1 MIVGNNLRVL
11 TACVVFLMLCPQ
23 VELLANR
30 KGDKYLKMARLA
42 EAKKE
47 WEVALDYYQKAMD
60 LDPTDPAYE
69 VGVRRMRFQ
78 AGQAH
83 VNKGQQF
90 RDAGQLDAAVAE
102 FQRGFAIDPSSGIAI
117 QEMRRTMEMIER
129 NKRVNL
135 PEADRK
141 LTPVELERKE
151 QEARVASL
159 MSVPRLKP
167 INSQIS
173 TLKMNNQPPKVL
185 YETVG
190 KLAGVNVVFDPGYQN
205 GKNANLDI
213 SNSTLEEAL
222 DDIAMETKTF
232 WKPISANTIFV
243 AEDNVTKRRDY
254 EDQVVKVFY
263 LKNITSV
270 QEFQEIVTAVRSITD
285 IRRMFT
291 YNAQN
296 AVMCRGTVDQIALAE
311 KLFTDLDKPKSEVV
325 LDVVVMY
332 ANRDR
337 TRNLAAGLVS
347 GGNAGLSIPI
357 GFSPSSTLQ
366 ASNPLGTASTS
377 TTGTATTSG
386 TTVGSTTGTTGTG
399 TSSTTSAT
407 IGINQIGKVSLND
420 FQISLP
426 SALFQAIVTDNKT
439 KVLQSPQVRASDG
452 QKVSLRIG
460 DKVPYATG
468 SFQPGVGTV
477 GVSPLVS
484 TQFNFAEV
492 GVNVD
497 MTPHVHG
504 SDEVTMHI
512 LIEIS
517 DVSSNVTIGGLT
529 QPVISQRKTE
539 AEIRLRDGEVSLLG
553 GLLEDQLT
561 DSVSG
566 LPGIVDIPVL
576 GHLFFGGQN
585 KEVVRQEL
593 IIALI
598 PHIVRTQNI
607 SPVDLRGVMA
617 GTDATV
623 KVMYAPTP
631 APADGGAPR
640 SGAPGAA
647 GSSSAPSS
655 GVPAAGVPNLGIPG
669 GVAPAAATSDS
680 STPANASPGG
690 LTTPGGT
697 ATPGG
702 ATTPAGSTTTPGS
715 TTPTTPTPGVGVP
728 VVPPGTG
735 APVALVFGQQQLQ
748 AAMGSP
754 TSVTLD
760 VHQAKDL
767 ASAPFHL
774 KWDPKLLRLNKVTP
788 GALIGDG
795 SPQVNSPTIDIR
807 NDSGEATISLSRVEG
822 SGGVSGS
829 GPLVTLSFTALG
841 KGTGTITVDDT
852 TFRNSKQEAMKM
864 TGPSLPV
871 TIQ

>member
-1 MIVGNNLRVL
+1 MIVGNNLRVVAGL
-11 TACVVFLMLCPQ
+11 ALFLMLCPQ

-30 KGDKYLKMARLA
+30 KGDKFLKLARQA
-42 EAKKE
+42 EARKE
-47 WEVALDYYQKAMD
+47 FELALDYYTKAMD

-78 AGQAH
+78 AGQVH
-83 VNKGQQF
+83 VNKGQQL
-90 RDAGQLDAAVAE
+90 RDSGQLEAAVSE
-102 FQRGFAIDPSSGIAI
+102 FQKAFAIDPGSAIAI

-129 NKRVNL
+129 NKKGNL
-135 PEADRK
+135 SPADQK
-141 LTPVELERKE
+141 LTATELERKE
-151 QEARVASL
+151 QEERVASL
-159 MSVPRLKP
+159 MPVPRLKP
-167 INSQIS
+167 ITNQIS

-190 KLAGVNVVFDPGYQN
+190 KLAGINVVFDPSYTA
-205 GKNANLDI
+205 GKNANLDLT
-213 SNSTLEEAL
+213 NATLEEAL
-222 DDIAMETKTF
+222 DYTAMLTKTF

-296 AVMCRGTVDQIALAE
+296 AVMCRGSVDQIALAE
-311 KLFTDLDKPKSEVV
+311 KLFSDLDKPKSEVV

-337 TRNLAAGLVS
+337 TRNIAAGLVS
-347 GGNAGLSIPI
+347 GGNAGLSVPI
-357 GFSPSSTLQ
+357 GFNPSTALTT
-366 ASNPLGTASTS
+366 GTASTA
-377 TTGTATTSG
+377 TGTATTSG
-386 TTVGSTTGTTGTG
+386 TTVGSTTTTGTSTT
-399 TSSTTSAT
+399 TSSSGSVQ
-407 IGINQIGKVSLND
+407 ISNIGKLSFND
-420 FQISLP
+420 FSISLP
-426 SALFQAIVTDNKT
+426 SLLFQAIITDNKT

-468 SFQPGVGTV
+468 SYQPGVGTV

-517 DVSSNVTIGGLT
+517 DVSSNVTIGGVT

-576 GHLFFGGQN
+576 GHIFFGGQN

-607 SPVDLRGVMA
+607 TPVDLRGVLA

-623 KVMYAPTP
+623 HVMYAPTSEAATPSTPATHPAGSPMPGASMAPTPAGTSAVPGSSGAP
-631 APADGGAPR
+631 APAAPN
-640 SGAPGAA
+640 P
-647 GSSSAPSS
+647 
-655 GVPAAGVPNLGIPG
+655 
-669 GVAPAAATSDS
+669 
-680 STPANASPGG
+680 
-690 LTTPGGT
+690 
-697 ATPGG
+697 G
-702 ATTPAGSTTTPGS
+702 ATTPDVTNPATTTPAS
-715 TTPTTPTPGVGVP
+715 PTTGAPVP
-728 VVPPGTG
+728 IVPPGTPGGPSALIFGQAPLQLSLG
-735 APVALVFGQQQLQ
+735 APA
-748 AAMGSP
+748 
-754 TSVTLD
+754 SVTLE
-760 VHQAKDL
+760 VNQAKDL
-767 ASAPFHL
+767 VAAPLHL
-774 KWDPKLLRLNKVTP
+774 KWDPKLLRLNQVTP

-795 SPQVNSPTIDIR
+795 SPQVNPPTIDIR
-807 NDSGEATISLSRVEG
+807 NDTGEASITLSRVAG
-822 SGGVSGS
+822 AVGVNGT
-829 GPLVTLSFTALG
+829 GPLISLSFTAVG
-841 KGTGTITVDDT
+841 KGTGTITVSDT
-852 TFRNSKQEAMKM
+852 SFKNSKQEAISM

>member
-1 MIVGNNLRVL
+1 MIVGNNLRVVAGL
-11 TACVVFLMLCPQ
+11 ALFLMLCPQ

-30 KGDKYLKMARLA
+30 KGDKFLKLARQA
-42 EAKKE
+42 EARKE
-47 WEVALDYYQKAMD
+47 FELALDYYTKAMD

-78 AGQAH
+78 AGQVH
-83 VNKGQQF
+83 VNKGQQL
-90 RDAGQLDAAVAE
+90 RDSGQLEAAVSE
-102 FQRGFAIDPSSGIAI
+102 FQKAFAIDPGSAIAI

-129 NKRVNL
+129 NKKGNL
-135 PEADRK
+135 SPADQK
-141 LTPVELERKE
+141 LTATELERKE
-151 QEARVASL
+151 QEERVASL
-159 MSVPRLKP
+159 MPVPRLKP
-167 INSQIS
+167 ITNQIS

-190 KLAGVNVVFDPGYQN
+190 KLAGINVVFDPSYTA
-205 GKNANLDI
+205 GKNANLDLT
-213 SNSTLEEAL
+213 NATLEEAL
-222 DDIAMETKTF
+222 DYTAMLTKTF

-296 AVMCRGTVDQIALAE
+296 AVMCRGSVDQIALAE
-311 KLFTDLDKPKSEVV
+311 KLFSDLDKPKSEVV

-337 TRNLAAGLVS
+337 TRNIAAGLVS

-357 GFSPSSTLQ
+357 GFNPSTALTT
-366 ASNPLGTASTS
+366 GTASTA
-377 TTGTATTSG
+377 TGTATTSG
-386 TTVGSTTGTTGTG
+386 TTVGSTTTTGTSTT
-399 TSSTTSAT
+399 TSSSGSVQ
-407 IGINQIGKVSLND
+407 ISNIGKLSFND
-420 FQISLP
+420 FSISLP
-426 SALFQAIVTDNKT
+426 SLLFQAIITDNKT

-468 SFQPGVGTV
+468 SYQPGVGTV

-517 DVSSNVTIGGLT
+517 DVSSNVTIGGVT

-576 GHLFFGGQN
+576 GHIFFGGQN

-607 SPVDLRGVMA
+607 TPVDLRGVLA

-623 KVMYAPTP
+623 HVMYAPTSEAATPSTPATHPAGSPMPGASMAPTPAGTSAVPGSSGAP
-631 APADGGAPR
+631 APAAPN
-640 SGAPGAA
+640 P
-647 GSSSAPSS
+647 
-655 GVPAAGVPNLGIPG
+655 
-669 GVAPAAATSDS
+669 
-680 STPANASPGG
+680 
-690 LTTPGGT
+690 
-697 ATPGG
+697 G
-702 ATTPAGSTTTPGS
+702 ATTPDVTNPATTTPAS
-715 TTPTTPTPGVGVP
+715 PTTGAPVP
-728 VVPPGTG
+728 IVPPGTPGGPSALIFGQAPLQLSLG
-735 APVALVFGQQQLQ
+735 APA
-748 AAMGSP
+748 
-754 TSVTLD
+754 SVTLE
-760 VHQAKDL
+760 VNQAKDL
-767 ASAPFHL
+767 VAAPLHL
-774 KWDPKLLRLNKVTP
+774 KWDPKLLRLNQVTP

-795 SPQVNSPTIDIR
+795 SPQVNPPTIDIR
-807 NDSGEATISLSRVEG
+807 NDTGEASITLSRVAG
-822 SGGVSGS
+822 AVGVNGT
-829 GPLVTLSFTALG
+829 GPLISLSFTAVG
-841 KGTGTITVDDT
+841 KGTGTITVSDT
-852 TFRNSKQEAMKM
+852 SFKNSKQEAISM

>member
-1 MIVGNNLRVL
+1 MIVGNNLRVIAGL
-11 TACVVFLMLCPQ
+11 AAWLMLCPQ
-23 VELLANR
+23 VELLASR
-30 KGDKYLKMARLA
+30 KGDKYLKLGRQA
-42 EAKKE
+42 EARKDYE
-47 WEVALDYYQKAMD
+47 LALDYYTKAMD
-60 LDPTDPAYE
+60 LDPSDPAYE
-69 VGVRRMRFQ
+69 VAVRRMRFQ
-78 AGQAH
+78 AGQIH
-83 VNKGQQF
+83 VNKGQQL
-90 RDAGQLDAAVAE
+90 RQAGQLDAAVQE
-102 FQRGFAIDPSSGIAI
+102 FQRAFAIDPGSAIAI

-129 NKRVNL
+129 NKKGNL
-135 PEADRK
+135 SEADQR
-141 LTPVELERKE
+141 LTTTELERKE
-151 QEARVASL
+151 ADARMASL
-159 MSVPRLKP
+159 APVPRLKP
-167 INSQIS
+167 ITNQIS

-190 KLAGVNVVFDPGYQN
+190 KLAGVNVVFDPGYTS
-205 GKNANLDI
+205 GKNANLDLT
-213 SNSTLEEAL
+213 NTTLEEAL
-222 DDIAMETKTF
+222 DYIAMETKTF
-232 WKPISANTIFV
+232 WKPISSNTIFV

-291 YNAQN
+291 SNAQN
-296 AVMCRGTVDQIALAE
+296 AVMCRGSVDQIALAE
-311 KLFTDLDKPKSEVV
+311 KLFSDLDKPKSEVV
-325 LDVVVMY
+325 VDVVVMY

-347 GGNAGLSIPI
+347 GGNAGLSIPL
-357 GFSPSSTLQ
+357 GFNPSTALTT
-366 ASNPLGTASTS
+366 GTASTA
-377 TTGTATTSG
+377 TGTATTSG
-386 TTVGSTTGTTGTG
+386 TTVGSTTT
-399 TSSTTSAT
+399 TSSTSSSTSTSGA
-407 IGINQIGKVSLND
+407 IQVANIGKLSFND
-420 FQISLP
+420 FSISLP

-452 QKVSLRIG
+452 QKVTLRIG

-504 SDEVTMHI
+504 TDEVTLHI

-553 GLLEDQLT
+553 GLMEDQLT

-576 GHLFFGGQN
+576 GHLFLGGQN

-607 SPVDLRGVMA
+607 TPLDLRAIGV

-623 KVMYAPTP
+623 KVGYLPNAGSASGSAGGSGSAGPGGASAAPAGGGAAAPGAGGATAPTP
-631 APADGGAPR
+631 GANPANPSTAPSA
-640 SGAPGAA
+640 APG
-647 GSSSAPSS
+647 
-655 GVPAAGVPNLGIPG
+655 VI
-669 GVAPAAATSDS
+669 
-680 STPANASPGG
+680 
-690 LTTPGGT
+690 
-697 ATPGG
+697 
-702 ATTPAGSTTTPGS
+702 
-715 TTPTTPTPGVGVP
+715 P
-728 VVPPGTG
+728 VVPPGTSSDQGPMTLQFGQGPMQLALG
-735 APVALVFGQQQLQ
+735 APA
-748 AAMGSP
+748 
-754 TSVTLD
+754 SVTLE
-760 VHQAKDL
+760 VRAAKDL
-767 ASAPFHL
+767 FAAPFHL
-774 KWDPKLLRLNKVTP
+774 KWDPKLLRLNQVTP

-795 SPQVNSPTIDIR
+795 SPEVKPPTIDIR
-807 NDSGEATISLSRVEG
+807 NDSGEASITLSRKDG
-822 SGGVSGS
+822 AAGVSGT
-829 GPLVTLSFTALG
+829 GPLITLSFTAVG

-852 TFRNSKQEAMKM
+852 KFKNSKQEGVSM
-864 TGPSLPV
+864 TGPSLQV

>member
-1 MIVGNNLRVL
+1 MIVGNNLRVVAGL
-11 TACVVFLMLCPQ
+11 ALFLMLCPQ

-30 KGDKYLKMARLA
+30 KGDKFLKLARQA
-42 EAKKE
+42 EARKE
-47 WEVALDYYQKAMD
+47 FELALDYYTKAMD

-78 AGQAH
+78 AGQVH
-83 VNKGQQF
+83 VNKGQQL
-90 RDAGQLDAAVAE
+90 RDSGQLEAAVSE
-102 FQRGFAIDPSSGIAI
+102 FQKAFAIDPGSAIAI

-129 NKRVNL
+129 NKKGNL
-135 PEADRK
+135 SPADQK
-141 LTPVELERKE
+141 LTATELERKE
-151 QEARVASL
+151 QEERVASL
-159 MSVPRLKP
+159 MPVPRLKP
-167 INSQIS
+167 ITNQIS

-190 KLAGVNVVFDPGYQN
+190 KLAGINVVFDPSYTA
-205 GKNANLDI
+205 GKNANLDLT
-213 SNSTLEEAL
+213 NATLEEAL
-222 DDIAMETKTF
+222 DYTAMLTKTF

-291 YNAQN
+291 YSAQN
-296 AVMCRGTVDQIALAE
+296 AVMCRGSVDQIALAE
-311 KLFTDLDKPKSEVV
+311 KLFSDLDKPKSEVV

-337 TRNLAAGLVS
+337 TRNIAAGLVS

-357 GFSPSSTLQ
+357 GFNPSTALTT
-366 ASNPLGTASTS
+366 GTASTA
-377 TTGTATTSG
+377 TGTATTSG
-386 TTVGSTTGTTGTG
+386 TTVGSTTTTGTSTT
-399 TSSTTSAT
+399 TSSSGSVQ
-407 IGINQIGKVSLND
+407 ISNIGKLSFND
-420 FQISLP
+420 FSISLP
-426 SALFQAIVTDNKT
+426 SLLFQAIITDNKT

-468 SFQPGVGTV
+468 SYQPGVGTV

-517 DVSSNVTIGGLT
+517 DVSSNVTIGGVT

-576 GHLFFGGQN
+576 GHIFFGGQN

-607 SPVDLRGVMA
+607 TPVDLRGVLA

-623 KVMYAPTP
+623 HVMYAPTSEAATPSTPATHPAGSPMPGASMAPTPAGTSAVPGSSGAP
-631 APADGGAPR
+631 APAAPN
-640 SGAPGAA
+640 P
-647 GSSSAPSS
+647 
-655 GVPAAGVPNLGIPG
+655 
-669 GVAPAAATSDS
+669 
-680 STPANASPGG
+680 
-690 LTTPGGT
+690 
-697 ATPGG
+697 G
-702 ATTPAGSTTTPGS
+702 ATTPDVTNPATTTPAS
-715 TTPTTPTPGVGVP
+715 PTTGAPVP
-728 VVPPGTG
+728 IVPPGTPGGPSALIFGQAPLQLSLG
-735 APVALVFGQQQLQ
+735 APA
-748 AAMGSP
+748 
-754 TSVTLD
+754 SVTLE
-760 VHQAKDL
+760 VNQAKDL
-767 ASAPFHL
+767 VAAPLHL
-774 KWDPKLLRLNKVTP
+774 KWDPKLLRLNQVTP

-795 SPQVNSPTIDIR
+795 SPQVNPPTIDIR
-807 NDSGEATISLSRVEG
+807 NDTGEASITLSRVAG
-822 SGGVSGS
+822 AVGVNGT
-829 GPLVTLSFTALG
+829 GPLISLSFTAVG
-841 KGTGTITVDDT
+841 KGTGTITVSDT
-852 TFRNSKQEAMKM
+852 SFKNSKQEAISM

>member
-1 MIVGNNLRVL
+1 MIVGNNLRVVAGL
-11 TACVVFLMLCPQ
+11 ALFLMLCPQ

-30 KGDKYLKMARLA
+30 KGDKFLKLARQA
-42 EAKKE
+42 EARKE
-47 WEVALDYYQKAMD
+47 FELALDYYTKAMD

-78 AGQAH
+78 AGQVH
-83 VNKGQQF
+83 VNKGQQL
-90 RDAGQLDAAVAE
+90 RDSGQLEAAVSE
-102 FQRGFAIDPSSGIAI
+102 FQKAFAIDPGSAIAI

-129 NKRVNL
+129 NKKGNL
-135 PEADRK
+135 SPADQK
-141 LTPVELERKE
+141 LTATELERKE
-151 QEARVASL
+151 QEERVASL
-159 MSVPRLKP
+159 MPVPRLKP
-167 INSQIS
+167 ITNQIS

-190 KLAGVNVVFDPGYQN
+190 KLAGINVVFDPSYTA
-205 GKNANLDI
+205 GKNANLDLT
-213 SNSTLEEAL
+213 NATLEEAL
-222 DDIAMETKTF
+222 DYTAMLTKTF

-291 YNAQN
+291 YSAQN
-296 AVMCRGTVDQIALAE
+296 AVMCRGSVDQIALAE
-311 KLFTDLDKPKSEVV
+311 KLFSDLDKPKSEVV

-337 TRNLAAGLVS
+337 TRNIAAGLVS

-357 GFSPSSTLQ
+357 GFNPSTALTT
-366 ASNPLGTASTS
+366 GTASTA
-377 TTGTATTSG
+377 TGTATTSG
-386 TTVGSTTGTTGTG
+386 TTVGSTTTTGTSTT
-399 TSSTTSAT
+399 TSSSGSVQ
-407 IGINQIGKVSLND
+407 ISNIGKLSFND
-420 FQISLP
+420 FSISLP
-426 SALFQAIVTDNKT
+426 SLLFQAIFTDNKT

-468 SFQPGVGTV
+468 SYQPGVGTV

-517 DVSSNVTIGGLT
+517 DVSSNVTIGGVT

-576 GHLFFGGQN
+576 GHIFFGGQN

-607 SPVDLRGVMA
+607 TPVDLRGVLA

-623 KVMYAPTP
+623 HVMYAPTSEAATPSTPATHPAGSPMPGASMAPTPAGTSAVPGSSGAP
-631 APADGGAPR
+631 APAAPN
-640 SGAPGAA
+640 P
-647 GSSSAPSS
+647 
-655 GVPAAGVPNLGIPG
+655 
-669 GVAPAAATSDS
+669 
-680 STPANASPGG
+680 
-690 LTTPGGT
+690 
-697 ATPGG
+697 G
-702 ATTPAGSTTTPGS
+702 ATTPDVTNPATTTPAS
-715 TTPTTPTPGVGVP
+715 PTTGAPVP
-728 VVPPGTG
+728 IVPPGTPGGPSALIFGQAPLQLSLG
-735 APVALVFGQQQLQ
+735 APA
-748 AAMGSP
+748 
-754 TSVTLD
+754 SVTLE
-760 VHQAKDL
+760 VNQAKDL
-767 ASAPFHL
+767 VAAPLHL
-774 KWDPKLLRLNKVTP
+774 KWDPKLLRLNQVTP

-795 SPQVNSPTIDIR
+795 SPQVNPPTIDIR
-807 NDSGEATISLSRVEG
+807 NDTGEASITLSRVAG
-822 SGGVSGS
+822 AVGVNGT
-829 GPLVTLSFTALG
+829 GPLISLSFTAVG
-841 KGTGTITVDDT
+841 KGTGTITVSDT
-852 TFRNSKQEAMKM
+852 SFKNSKQEAISM

>member
-1 MIVGNNLRVL
+1 MIVGNNLRVVAGL
-11 TACVVFLMLCPQ
+11 ALFLMLCPQ

-30 KGDKYLKMARLA
+30 KGDKFLKLARQA
-42 EAKKE
+42 EARKE
-47 WEVALDYYQKAMD
+47 FELALDYYTKAMD

-78 AGQAH
+78 AGQVH
-83 VNKGQQF
+83 VNKGQQL
-90 RDAGQLDAAVAE
+90 RDSGQLEAAVSE
-102 FQRGFAIDPSSGIAI
+102 FQKAFAIDPGSAIAI

-129 NKRVNL
+129 NKKGNL
-135 PEADRK
+135 SPADQK
-141 LTPVELERKE
+141 LTATELERKE
-151 QEARVASL
+151 QEERVASL
-159 MSVPRLKP
+159 MPVPRLKP
-167 INSQIS
+167 ITNQIS

-190 KLAGVNVVFDPGYQN
+190 KLAGINVVFDPSYTA
-205 GKNANLDI
+205 GKNANLDLT
-213 SNSTLEEAL
+213 NATLEEAL
-222 DDIAMETKTF
+222 DYTAMLTKTF

-296 AVMCRGTVDQIALAE
+296 AVMCRGSVDQIALAE
-311 KLFTDLDKPKSEVV
+311 KLFSDLDKPKSEVV

-337 TRNLAAGLVS
+337 TRNIAAGLVS

-357 GFSPSSTLQ
+357 GFNPSTALTT
-366 ASNPLGTASTS
+366 GTASTA
-377 TTGTATTSG
+377 TGTATTSG
-386 TTVGSTTGTTGTG
+386 TTVGSTTTTGTSTT
-399 TSSTTSAT
+399 TSSSGSVQ
-407 IGINQIGKVSLND
+407 ISNIGKLSFND
-420 FQISLP
+420 FSISLP
-426 SALFQAIVTDNKT
+426 SLLFQAIITDNKT

-468 SFQPGVGTV
+468 SYQPGVGTV

-517 DVSSNVTIGGLT
+517 DVSSNVTIGGVT

-576 GHLFFGGQN
+576 GHIFFGGQN

-607 SPVDLRGVMA
+607 TPVDLRGVLA

-623 KVMYAPTP
+623 HVMYAPTSEAATPSTPATHPAGSPMPGASMAPTPAGSSAVPGSSGAP
-631 APADGGAPR
+631 APAAPN
-640 SGAPGAA
+640 P
-647 GSSSAPSS
+647 
-655 GVPAAGVPNLGIPG
+655 
-669 GVAPAAATSDS
+669 
-680 STPANASPGG
+680 
-690 LTTPGGT
+690 
-697 ATPGG
+697 G
-702 ATTPAGSTTTPGS
+702 ATTPDVTNPATTTPAS
-715 TTPTTPTPGVGVP
+715 PTTGAPVP
-728 VVPPGTG
+728 IVPPGTPGGPSALIFGQAPLQLSLG
-735 APVALVFGQQQLQ
+735 APA
-748 AAMGSP
+748 
-754 TSVTLD
+754 SVTLE
-760 VHQAKDL
+760 VNQAKDL
-767 ASAPFHL
+767 VAAPLHL
-774 KWDPKLLRLNKVTP
+774 KWDPKLLRLNQVTP

-795 SPQVNSPTIDIR
+795 SPQVNPPTIDIR
-807 NDSGEATISLSRVEG
+807 NDTGEASITLSRVAG
-822 SGGVSGS
+822 AVGVNGT
-829 GPLVTLSFTALG
+829 GPLISLSFTAVG
-841 KGTGTITVDDT
+841 KGTGTITVSDT
-852 TFRNSKQEAMKM
+852 SFKNSKQEAISM

>member
-1 MIVGNNLRVL
+1 MIVGNNLRVVAGL
-11 TACVVFLMLCPQ
+11 ALFLMLCPQ

-30 KGDKYLKMARLA
+30 KGDKFLKLARQA
-42 EAKKE
+42 EARKE
-47 WEVALDYYQKAMD
+47 FELALDYYTKAMD

-78 AGQAH
+78 AGQVH
-83 VNKGQQF
+83 VNKGQQL
-90 RDAGQLDAAVAE
+90 RDSGQLEAAVSE
-102 FQRGFAIDPSSGIAI
+102 FQKAFAIDPGSAIAI

-129 NKRVNL
+129 NKKGNL
-135 PEADRK
+135 SPADQK
-141 LTPVELERKE
+141 LTATELERKE
-151 QEARVASL
+151 QEERVASL
-159 MSVPRLKP
+159 MPVPRLKP
-167 INSQIS
+167 ITNQIS

-190 KLAGVNVVFDPGYQN
+190 KLAGINVVFDPSYTA
-205 GKNANLDI
+205 GKNANLDLT
-213 SNSTLEEAL
+213 NATLEEAL
-222 DDIAMETKTF
+222 DYTAMLTKTF

-296 AVMCRGTVDQIALAE
+296 AVMCRGSVDQIALAE
-311 KLFTDLDKPKSEVV
+311 KLFSDLDKPKSEVV

-337 TRNLAAGLVS
+337 TRNIAAGLVS

-357 GFSPSSTLQ
+357 GFNPSTALTT
-366 ASNPLGTASTS
+366 GTASTA
-377 TTGTATTSG
+377 TGTATTSG
-386 TTVGSTTGTTGTG
+386 TTVGSTTTTGTSTT
-399 TSSTTSAT
+399 TSSSGSVQ
-407 IGINQIGKVSLND
+407 ISNIGKLSFND
-420 FQISLP
+420 FSISLP
-426 SALFQAIVTDNKT
+426 SLLFQAIITDNKT

-468 SFQPGVGTV
+468 SYQPGVGTV

-517 DVSSNVTIGGLT
+517 DVSSNVTIGGVT

-576 GHLFFGGQN
+576 GHIFFGGQN

-607 SPVDLRGVMA
+607 TPVDLRGVLA

-623 KVMYAPTP
+623 HVMYAPTSEAATPSTLATHPAGSPMPGASMAPTPAGTSAVPGSSGAP
-631 APADGGAPR
+631 APAAPN
-640 SGAPGAA
+640 P
-647 GSSSAPSS
+647 
-655 GVPAAGVPNLGIPG
+655 
-669 GVAPAAATSDS
+669 
-680 STPANASPGG
+680 
-690 LTTPGGT
+690 
-697 ATPGG
+697 G
-702 ATTPAGSTTTPGS
+702 ATTPDVTNPATTTPAS
-715 TTPTTPTPGVGVP
+715 PTTGAPVP
-728 VVPPGTG
+728 IVPPGTPGGPSALIFGQAPLQLSLG
-735 APVALVFGQQQLQ
+735 APA
-748 AAMGSP
+748 
-754 TSVTLD
+754 SVTLE
-760 VHQAKDL
+760 VNQAKDL
-767 ASAPFHL
+767 VAAPLHL
-774 KWDPKLLRLNKVTP
+774 KWDPKLLRLNQVTP

-795 SPQVNSPTIDIR
+795 SPQVNPPTIDIR
-807 NDSGEATISLSRVEG
+807 NDTGEASITLSRVAG
-822 SGGVSGS
+822 AVGVNGT
-829 GPLVTLSFTALG
+829 GPLISLSFTAVG
-841 KGTGTITVDDT
+841 KGTGTITVSDT
-852 TFRNSKQEAMKM
+852 SFKNSKQEAISM

>member
-1 MIVGNNLRVL
+1 
-11 TACVVFLMLCPQ
+11 

-30 KGDKYLKMARLA
+30 KGDKFLKLARQA
-42 EAKKE
+42 EARKE
-47 WEVALDYYQKAMD
+47 FELALDYYTKAMD

-78 AGQAH
+78 AGQVH
-83 VNKGQQF
+83 VNKGQQL
-90 RDAGQLDAAVAE
+90 RDSGQLEAAVSE
-102 FQRGFAIDPSSGIAI
+102 FQKAFAIDPGSAIAI

-129 NKRVNL
+129 NKKGNL
-135 PEADRK
+135 SPADQK
-141 LTPVELERKE
+141 LTATELERKE
-151 QEARVASL
+151 QEERVASL
-159 MSVPRLKP
+159 MPVPRLKP
-167 INSQIS
+167 ITNQIS

-190 KLAGVNVVFDPGYQN
+190 KLAGINVVFDPSYTA
-205 GKNANLDI
+205 GKNANLDLT
-213 SNSTLEEAL
+213 NATLEEAL
-222 DDIAMETKTF
+222 DYTAMLTKTF

-291 YNAQN
+291 YSAQN
-296 AVMCRGTVDQIALAE
+296 AVMCRGSVDQIALAE
-311 KLFTDLDKPKSEVV
+311 KLFSDLDKPKSEVV

-337 TRNLAAGLVS
+337 TRNIAAGLVS

-357 GFSPSSTLQ
+357 GFNPSTALTT
-366 ASNPLGTASTS
+366 GTASTA
-377 TTGTATTSG
+377 TGTATTSG
-386 TTVGSTTGTTGTG
+386 TTVGSTTTTGTSTT
-399 TSSTTSAT
+399 TSSSGSVQ
-407 IGINQIGKVSLND
+407 ISNIGKLSFND
-420 FQISLP
+420 FSISLP
-426 SALFQAIVTDNKT
+426 SLLFQAIITDNKT

-468 SFQPGVGTV
+468 SYQPGVGTV

-517 DVSSNVTIGGLT
+517 DVSSNVTIGGVT

-576 GHLFFGGQN
+576 GHIFFGGQN

-607 SPVDLRGVMA
+607 TPVDLRGVLA

-623 KVMYAPTP
+623 HVMYAPTSEAATPSTPATHPAGSPMPGASMAPTPAGTSAVPGSSGAP
-631 APADGGAPR
+631 APAAPN
-640 SGAPGAA
+640 P
-647 GSSSAPSS
+647 
-655 GVPAAGVPNLGIPG
+655 
-669 GVAPAAATSDS
+669 
-680 STPANASPGG
+680 
-690 LTTPGGT
+690 
-697 ATPGG
+697 G
-702 ATTPAGSTTTPGS
+702 ATTPDVTNPATTTPAS
-715 TTPTTPTPGVGVP
+715 PTTGAPVP
-728 VVPPGTG
+728 IVPPGTPGGPSALIFGQAPLQLSLG
-735 APVALVFGQQQLQ
+735 APA
-748 AAMGSP
+748 
-754 TSVTLD
+754 SVTLE
-760 VHQAKDL
+760 VNQAKDL
-767 ASAPFHL
+767 VAAPLHL
-774 KWDPKLLRLNKVTP
+774 KWDPKLLRLNQVTP

-795 SPQVNSPTIDIR
+795 SPQVNPPTIDIR
-807 NDSGEATISLSRVEG
+807 NDTGEASITLSRVAG
-822 SGGVSGS
+822 AVGVNGT
-829 GPLVTLSFTALG
+829 GPLISLSFTAVG
-841 KGTGTITVDDT
+841 KGTGTITVSDT
-852 TFRNSKQEAMKM
+852 SFKNSKQEAISM

>member
-11 TACVVFLMLCPQ
+11 TGLAACLMLCPQ

-30 KGDKYLKMARLA
+30 KGDKFLKLARQA
-42 EAKKE
+42 EARKD
-47 WEVALDYYQKAMD
+47 WELALDYYTKAMD
-60 LDPTDPAYE
+60 LDPTDPQYE

-83 VNKGQQF
+83 VNKGQQL
-90 RDAGQLDAAVAE
+90 RQSGQLEAAVSE
-102 FQRGFAIDPSSGIAI
+102 FQKGFAIDPSSAIAI

-129 NKRVNL
+129 NKKGNL
-135 PEADRK
+135 SDADKR
-141 LTPVELERKE
+141 LTTTELERKE
-151 QEARVASL
+151 AEERMDSL
-159 MSVPRLKP
+159 APVPRLKP
-167 INSQIS
+167 ITNQIS

-190 KLAGVNVVFDPGYQN
+190 KLAGVNVVFDPSYTA
-205 GKNANLDI
+205 GKNANLDLT
-213 SNSTLEEAL
+213 NTTLEEAL
-222 DDIAMETKTF
+222 DYIAMETKTF

-291 YNAQN
+291 SNAQN
-296 AVMCRGTVDQIALAE
+296 AVMCRGSVDQIALAE
-311 KLFTDLDKPKSEVV
+311 KLFSDLDKPKSEVV

-337 TRNLAAGLVS
+337 TRNIAAGLVS
-347 GGNAGLSIPI
+347 GGNTGLSIPI
-357 GFSPSSTLQ
+357 GFNPST
-366 ASNPLGTASTS
+366 AITTGTASAAS
-377 TTGTATTSG
+377 GTATTSG
-386 TTVGSTTGTTGTG
+386 TTVGTTTTGTTGTTG
-399 TSSTTSAT
+399 TTTSGST
-407 IGINQIGKVSLND
+407 SIQLQNIGKVSFND
-420 FQISLP
+420 FSVSLP
-426 SALFQAIVTDNKT
+426 SLLFQAIITDNKT

-504 SDEVTMHI
+504 TDEVTMHL

-576 GHLFFGGQN
+576 GHIFFGGQN

-607 SPVDLRGVMA
+607 TPMDLREVA
-617 GTDATV
+617 VGTDTNV
-623 KVMYAPTP
+623 KVMYSHGAEPGT
-631 APADGGAPR
+631 AVGTAGTGGAAGAAGGASAKPG
-640 SGAPGAA
+640 SPAGGASVPDANPSSTPIAPAPGA
-647 GSSSAPSS
+647 
-655 GVPAAGVPNLGIPG
+655 IP
-669 GVAPAAATSDS
+669 VI
-680 STPANASPGG
+680 
-690 LTTPGGT
+690 
-697 ATPGG
+697 
-702 ATTPAGSTTTPGS
+702 
-715 TTPTTPTPGVGVP
+715 
-728 VVPPGTG
+728 PPGTG
-735 APVALVFGQQQLQ
+735 TQGGPMALQFGQAPLQL
-748 AAMGSP
+748 ALGAP
-754 TSVTLD
+754 ASVTLE
-760 VHQAKDL
+760 VHEAKDL
-767 ASAPFHL
+767 FAAPFHL
-774 KWDPKLLRLNKVTP
+774 KWDPKLLRLNQVTP

-795 SPQVNSPTIDIR
+795 SPQVNPPTIDIR
-807 NDSGEATISLSRVEG
+807 NDSGEASITLSRTTG
-822 SGGVSGS
+822 AAGVNGT
-829 GPLVTLSFTALG
+829 GPLITLSFTAVG

-852 TFRNSKQEAMKM
+852 TFKNSKQEGMSM

>member
-1 MIVGNNLRVL
+1 MIVGNKLRVVTGL
-11 TACVVFLMLCPQ
+11 AVFLMLCPQ

-30 KGDKYLKMARLA
+30 KGDKYLKLARQA
-42 EAKKE
+42 EARKDYE
-47 WEVALDYYQKAMD
+47 LALDYYQKAMD

-78 AGQAH
+78 AGQVH
-83 VNKGQQF
+83 VNKGQQL
-90 RDAGQLDAAVAE
+90 RQSGQLEAAVVE
-102 FQRGFAIDPSSGIAI
+102 FQKGFAIDPSSAIAI

-129 NKRVNL
+129 NKKGNL
-135 PEADRK
+135 SDADKR
-141 LTPVELERKE
+141 LTSTELERKE
-151 QEARVASL
+151 AEERVASL
-159 MSVPRLKP
+159 QPVPRLKP
-167 INSQIS
+167 ITNQIS

-185 YETVG
+185 YDTVG
-190 KLAGVNVVFDPGYQN
+190 KLAGINVVFDPSYQA
-205 GKNANLDI
+205 GKNANLDLT
-213 SNSTLEEAL
+213 NTTLEEAL
-222 DDIAMETKTF
+222 DYIGMETKTF

-311 KLFTDLDKPKSEVV
+311 KLFADLDKPKSEVV
-325 LDVVVMY
+325 VDVIVMY

-357 GFSPSSTLQ
+357 GFNPSTGLTT
-366 ASNPLGTASTS
+366 GTASTA
-377 TTGTATTSG
+377 TGTATTSG
-386 TTVGSTTGTTGTG
+386 TTVGSATTGTG
-399 TSSTTSAT
+399 TTGSSTSTSGSIQLA
-407 IGINQIGKVSLND
+407 QIGKVSFND
-420 FQISLP
+420 FSVTLP
-426 SALFQAIVTDNKT
+426 SALLQAIVTDNKT

-468 SFQPGVGTV
+468 SFQPGIGTV

-504 SDEVTMHI
+504 TDEVTLHI

-529 QPVISQRKTE
+529 QPVISQRKNE

-553 GLLEDQLT
+553 GLMEDQLT

-607 SPVDLRGVMA
+607 TPVDLRGVA
-617 GTDATV
+617 VGTDQNV
-623 KVMYAPTP
+623 KVMYAP
-631 APADGGAPR
+631 GGE
-640 SGAPGAA
+640 AA
-647 GSSSAPSS
+647 G
-655 GVPAAGVPNLGIPG
+655 
-669 GVAPAAATSDS
+669 AAAT
-680 STPANASPGG
+680 PAHPAGAPMPGAPNAPAPGSA
-690 LTTPGGT
+690 
-697 ATPGG
+697 ATVPASG
-702 ATTPAGSTTTPGS
+702 ATTPAGTVPAGAATAPATTATPDTTTPGG
-715 TTPTTPTPGVGVP
+715 TTPAGITPAGTPPAGTTPATPGTGAPIP
-728 VVPPGTG
+728 VVPPGTPG
-735 APVALVFGQQQLQ
+735 GPMALAFGQPPLEVALG
-748 AAMGSP
+748 AP
-754 TSVTLD
+754 TSVTLE
-760 VHQAKDL
+760 VHEAKDL
-767 ASAPFHL
+767 VAAPFHL
-774 KWDPKLLRLNKVTP
+774 KWDPKLLRLNQVTP

-795 SPQVNSPTIDIR
+795 SPQVNPPTIDIR
-807 NDSGEATISLSRVEG
+807 NDTGEATITLSRVTG
-822 SGGVSGS
+822 AAGVSGS
-829 GPLVTLSFTALG
+829 GPLITLSFTAVG
-841 KGTGTITVDDT
+841 KGAGTILVNDT
-852 TFRNSKQEAMKM
+852 TFKNSKQEGIKM
-864 TGPSLPV
+864 AGPSLPV